1 MLDCLVAQILELYPE
16 VKLKSKKADTVKHL
30 LLSHYA
36 GDFSDLAALTQ
47 DIRARESLRREHRH
61 RNEEATRLLADLE
74 SRVQAA
80 ERDRTA
86 LNKECEGL
94 ARQREEMLAVVKA
107 QEE

>member
-1 MLDCLVAQILELYPE
+1 MLDCLVAQILDLYPE

-36 GDFSDLAALTQ
+36 GDFSDLTSLTQ

-74 SRVQAA
+74 SRVQVA

-94 ARQREEMLAVVKA
+94 ARQREEMLALLKA
-107 QEE
+107 